1 MPRIVQLLIGP
12 ELLWLFY
19 YLLIVLTI
27 KVSGSPIKSM
37 DNFWEKLIYVVPF
50 IAVPLTFGLYWTPG
64 VERSWLLLRIWVAA
78 LAGAHFV
85 LEKGLGAYS
94 EQGPGIGMGY
104 LVGLMLALVFLVIGS
119 IVVLI
124 KF

>member
-1 MPRIVQLLIGP
+1 MPRIAQLLIGP
-12 ELLWLFY
+12 ELLWLFV
-19 YLLIVLTI
+19 YLLVVLTI

-37 DNFWEKLIYVVPF
+37 DDFWEKLAYLVPF

-64 VERSWLLLRIWVAA
+64 VERRWLLLRIWVAA
-78 LAGAHFV
+78 LVGTHYV

-104 LVGLMLALVFLVIGS
+104 LAGLILAFVFLVIGS

>member
-12 ELLWLFY
+12 ELLWLFV
-19 YLLIVLTI
+19 YLLVVLTI
-27 KVSGSPIKSM
+27 KVSGSSIKSM
-37 DNFWEKLIYVVPF
+37 DVFWEKLAYLVPF

-64 VERSWLLLRIWVAA
+64 VERSWLLFRIWVAA
-78 LAGAHFV
+78 LVGTHFV

-104 LVGLMLALVFLVIGS
+104 LTGIIFGFLVLGVGS